1 MLGATLVRPFDEY
14 EDLSD
19 VPKQRQ
25 LRESQ
30 VLEYLRKA
38 VPFRHVA
45 VGGLDLDGY
54 EFGHGYSID
63 TDMPPAF
70 IETYFA
76 EGLGQVDPV
85 VIRALKADKPYTEE
99 QANDMVAPSRRFE
112 SLAQY
117 FGIRNRFF
125 IPIAREGK
133 VYGGVCF
140 TSSTRPFTA
149 GETEFLIMTAAPLH
163 RALTKP
169 LMDRFAKKVLK
180 LTPSEIA
187 CLELA
192 STGLTSEEIAEV
204 SKYKIETIN
213 SYLKSATKKLGASN
227 RLEAVA
233 TAIRRGL
240 LR

>member
-1 MLGATLVRPFDEY
+1 MPGCALVNSLDEY

-19 VPKQRQ
+19 VPRQRR
-25 LRESQ
+25 LRESS
-30 VLEYLRKA
+30 VVEFLRKA
-38 VPFRHVA
+38 VPFQHIA

-54 EFGHGYSID
+54 NFGHGHSID

-70 IETYFA
+70 IETYFS
-76 EGLGQVDPV
+76 EGLGQADPV
-85 VIRALKADKPYTEE
+85 VIQALQTDKPFTEE
-99 QANDMVAPSRRFE
+99 QANDGVPPSPRLE
-112 SLAQY
+112 SLMQ
-117 FGIRNRFF
+117 FFEIRNRFF

-140 TSSTRPFTA
+140 TNTRPFTT
-149 GETEFLIMTAAPLH
+149 GEAEFLIMTAEPLH
-163 RALTKP
+163 RTLTKP
-169 LMDRFAKKVLK
+169 LMDRFAEKVLK
-180 LTPSEIA
+180 LTPGEIT

-204 SKYKIETIN
+204 SKYQTETIN

-227 RLEAVA
+227 RVEAVA